1 MKQWIIEDNSFIVAP
16 QKNGLAKVV
25 VTINYRRI
33 ATDGEL
39 TAEYAGALG
48 FSAPSVD
55 NFIIFDNLTQE
66 IVEKWLNEGTNLEEI
81 DADLDAQIEQKKN
94 NPIVILG
101 KPWN

>member
-16 QKNGLAKVV
+16 QKNGLSKVV

-48 FSAPSVD
+48 FPTPSAD